1 MRKEELID
9 KDTALRLCEEIKEL
23 AVSAFESISESETES
38 EVRGKLNCLYHD
50 LECLYNQK
58 SGMDSEKI
66 CGLEDHITG
75 HTKYLQGIYLP
86 IMINSIRNVD
96 GLSPSAVSEMHVG
109 TVSGEQV
116 LLITP
121 FEIL

>member
-1 MRKEELID
+1 M
-9 KDTALRLCEEIKEL
+9 
-23 AVSAFESISESETES
+23 
-38 EVRGKLNCLYHD
+38 YHD

-66 CGLEDHITG
+66 CGLEDDIPG

>member
-23 AVSAFESISESETES
+23 AVSAFES
-38 EVRGKLNCLYHD
+38 
-50 LECLYNQK
+50 
-58 SGMDSEKI
+58 MDSEKI
-66 CGLEDHITG
+66 CGLEDDIPG

>member
-66 CGLEDHITG
+66 CGLEDDIPG
-75 HTKYLQGIYLP
+75 HTKYLQ